1 MLFASEMFAHH
12 LSNTLSRHLCVC
24 CGMSQKQ
31 LSRARPETFTP
42 SIADAFFFEELS
54 VTLSSAEA
62 SHWLAQLF
70 HAPGCP
76 GGQPSAA
83 SSSQRDAVSPV
94 SRPYDAPLARDV
106 AGESVHAEMSEL
118 ALELGEDMG
127 LLYTDAAHVVLDS
140 PPRSPRRAVDIE
152 AGLGRREKWASS
164 LQVQDATGHHPHD
177 GCEPLQREALN
188 AAEGKSQPKLSSCL
202 EAALEGD
209 DHCDLILDA
218 RATLSS
224 V

>member
-1 MLFASEMFAHH
+1 MCAFVFEPLGPPKKKNLNGDVHESSMSFIHDAETIVCVCVYFMSDKGDFMSRSRSLYCH
-12 LSNTLSRHLCVC
+12 SNTGPMGS
-24 CGMSQKQ
+24 
-31 LSRARPETFTP
+31 T
-42 SIADAFFFEELS
+42 
-54 VTLSSAEA
+54 
-62 SHWLAQLF
+62 
-70 HAPGCP
+70 
-76 GGQPSAA
+76 
-83 SSSQRDAVSPV
+83 
-94 SRPYDAPLARDV
+94 
-106 AGESVHAEMSEL
+106 ESVHAEMSEL